1 MKEGKSGKKWKCN
14 FLHPRHRH
22 AASDIPPENAPIAR
36 SLWSRSWGFF
46 RLRSVPKPRPTSP
59 AIRQGRVGFWPS
71 ARTALARGAAPAQ
84 IAGPTGCRIG
94 GLGRFRKGRSARL
107 TDVFAQQIH
116 KCALPCIEGAAAPML
131 THGDLSP
138 QACQRWPIDPCRRDG
153 RSACKLH
160 HAHRGLPRSDR
171 RRHARSRRW

>member
-1 MKEGKSGKKWKCN
+1 MAIKIYTPEGEIYQECDSIHEAEDIIEDLDEGYYYE
-14 FLHPRHRH
+14 
-22 AASDIPPENAPIAR
+22 ASDIPPENAPIAR

-107 TDVFAQQIH
+107 TDVFA
-116 KCALPCIEGAAAPML
+116 
-131 THGDLSP
+131 
-138 QACQRWPIDPCRRDG
+138 
-153 RSACKLH
+153 
-160 HAHRGLPRSDR
+160 
-171 RRHARSRRW
+171 